1 MPKWLSPDYGWE
13 NLRNILS
20 GIGVQRGSPLEMS
33 VTAPQKMMAES
44 GEAVKDV
51 GRYLTKAPPLQEPRI
66 PALSGL
72 MPKELMGTDIG
83 MPPPPTQTPAPSRGR
98 MDWNW
103 GSQLGEMD
111 MDAVP
116 TPDELAQERESFL
129 SRGQQAQAAGN
140 MPWQQLPMSDEQLD
154 EAAWRSPN
162 SLRIQAMARE
172 RFGVGGDITSEAARE
187 RKRAETLGEAETG
200 MSPAVLALQE
210 LKARQA
216 AYPNEAYAGGL
227 AEQADIGAQQR
238 LQSSMIESMQRG
250 EEAGGRG
257 NMAMAT
263 AIARILSSPSTT
275 PEDVKMWTQVL
286 MGLLGTGMAGEQ

>member
-1 MPKWLSPDYGWE
+1 MPKWLSTDYGWE

-83 MPPPPTQTPAPSRGR
+83 MPPPPQTPDPSRGR
-98 MDWNW
+98 MGWNW
-103 GSQLGEMD
+103 GSQLGEVD

-129 SRGQQAQAAGN
+129 SRGMAAQDMERMRPSIPTAE
-140 MPWQQLPMSDEQLD
+140 L
-154 EAAWRSPN
+154 
-162 SLRIQAMARE
+162 AMLASRP
-172 RFGVGGDITSEAARE
+172 
-187 RKRAETLGEAETG
+187 AE
-200 MSPAVLALQE
+200 
-210 LKARQA
+210 
-216 AYPNEAYAGGL
+216 
-227 AEQADIGAQQR
+227 
-238 LQSSMIESMQRG
+238 
-250 EEAGGRG
+250 
-257 NMAMAT
+257 
-263 AIARILSSPSTT
+263 
-275 PEDVKMWTQVL
+275 
-286 MGLLGTGMAGEQ
+286 